1 MGNQLQLSFDYLLMS
16 EEKND
21 YTNVYEFL
29 TKLPIFYYG
38 QNNPDL
44 FELEREFIYHQTKY
58 QVRLRRTR
66 ISKDDDMFLTS
77 KDQDVLDTLLFLA
90 TKESTPKQIV
100 NGRIRIKVSIN
111 QIYTQL
117 NRKIRYEDIKKSI
130 QRLKEAQIQIKTLD
144 PNRPKIEWNTESII
158 SQYLIE
164 DERATKNIF
173 DDDNVVHTYIE
184 FNSSFTQELLSGK
197 IKLLFF
203 PKYISLKHPLS
214 KYIYKQLVLSDMF
227 SSNNYEKYYHNKSLF
242 TYLLNSGYQTD
253 TTINKNNTM
262 RAFRQALK
270 ELKEVGLLDIDKCD
284 LKAKKEKN
292 KIVDYFIKL
301 TPSQWLV
308 DENHQQRKKKTRK
321 NNSKKIKSI

>member
-1 MGNQLQLSFDYLLMS
+1 MGTQLQLSFDYLLLNES
-16 EEKND
+16 KND

-29 TKLPIFYYG
+29 TNLPIFYYG

-44 FELEREFIYHQTKY
+44 FELERIFIYHQTKY

-77 KDQDVLDTLLFLA
+77 KDQDVLDVLLFLA
-90 TKESTPKQIV
+90 TKEQTPKQV
-100 NGRIRIKVSIN
+100 LNGRIRIKVSIN

-130 QRLKEAQIQIKTLD
+130 QRLKETQIQIKTLD
-144 PNRPKIEWNTESII
+144 PNRPNMEWNTESII

-164 DERATKNIF
+164 YERTTKNIF
-173 DDDNVVHTYIE
+173 DDEITHTFIE
-184 FNSSFTQELLSGK
+184 FNSAFTKELLSGK

-203 PKYISLKHPLS
+203 PKYITLKHPLS
-214 KYIYKQLVLSDMF
+214 KYIYKQLVISDMF
-227 SSNNYEKYYHNKSLF
+227 SSNDYSKFYHNKSLF

-270 ELKEVGLLDIDKCD
+270 ELKEVGLLDKWD
-284 LKAKKEKN
+284 LKAKKEKKN
-292 KIVDYFIKL
+292 KDDKFAHENGGDFL
-301 TPSQWLV
+301 TGKV
-308 DENHQQRKKKTRK
+308 KKRK
-321 NNSKKIKSI
+321 